1 MLPLIILAGPTTSNK
16 SDTAIELAE
25 KINSEII
32 SADSMQV
39 YKYFNIG
46 TAKVTPADRVR
57 IPHHLID
64 ILEPDQEFSA
74 FDFKTMALAHTRELH
89 SQGKV
94 PIITGGTGLYI
105 KALCE
110 GYDCAVQINP
120 EIKKQVQSDIQ
131 TKGLPEMHRELQQ
144 IDPNSA
150 GRIPPLDR
158 QRIERAISV
167 YRQTGAPFSSSAKE
181 IQRQIMNS
189 PFTLFS

>member
-39 YKYFNIG
+39 YKYINIG

-74 FDFKTMALAHTRELH
+74 FDFKTKALDHTRELH
-89 SQGKV
+89 S
-94 PIITGGTGLYI
+94 
-105 KALCE
+105 
-110 GYDCAVQINP
+110 
-120 EIKKQVQSDIQ
+120 
-131 TKGLPEMHRELQQ
+131 KG
-144 IDPNSA
+144 
-150 GRIPPLDR
+150 
-158 QRIERAISV
+158 
-167 YRQTGAPFSSSAKE
+167 
-181 IQRQIMNS
+181 
-189 PFTLFS
+189 